1 MWLLLT
7 GEFPSD
13 SEITAFK
20 EDLFK
25 RGELTN
31 QEETLIKSLP
41 KEMHSMTQFSA
52 GVLMCQPRSHFMRE
66 YHAGVHKSKYW
77 ESTFEDCL
85 DLCAKV
91 NRIAAIVYHNIYG
104 DNTNIPARDGALD
117 YSANYA
123 N

>member
-1 MWLLLT
+1 
-7 GEFPSD
+7 
-13 SEITAFK
+13 
-20 EDLFK
+20 
-25 RGELTN
+25 
-31 QEETLIKSLP
+31 
-41 KEMHSMTQFSA
+41 
-52 GVLMCQPRSHFMRE
+52 MRE

-123 N
+123 NQIGFNDP